1 MWNSYSYLGRLAD
14 SHDYKWFGLN
24 GLNAKE
30 SLAQYGIAARY
41 MGCEYECYVPD
52 PDEEDC
58 SIYFV
63 TTEGYIEERLQNC
76 AQLAKFMFE
85 KRITLRDFMKLQITE
100 QLHLLCDFFNIIDF
114 LELNIDECYER
125 DMIVLNDTPFTDIDC
140 DNYSITKRYSDV
152 KKMDIYIVRL
162 KKYTSEKIKAKRIE
176 VAHKYGGGYSGF
188 RAYVFN
194 NIDSAKSFVEEV
206 FNEKHMKEVDV
217 KSTQKVNTKKP
228 LLVEDF
234 ADKSFEPLHKA
245 IQSVV
250 DDFGNGIVSES
261 EFVNILDDY
270 HAFKGIPGV
279 KRIFRIIAENGYLSD
294 WTDENTDISTAFI
307 AKTANSIALKYGF
320 NEVWVNNSITT
331 ILVALGYATTEA
343 TYMQDLKD
351 STKYPSE
358 LFKSYDSYNKKCLS
372 YEYNEIN
379 RDSYLPDR
387 KGVLYSGDK
396 KALVSKGDFSQ
407 SSYSIRQ
414 GTMYVAPNSW
424 AIPSG
429 NQSAEIE
436 LFIPNSVVA
445 IGYRAFSNTFIRN
458 LEIPSSVKYIGSLAF
473 CSSSFSNISLNEG
486 VEYIGDTAF
495 KYTNLARISLP
506 KTLKYVGGNAFPKGI
521 QIINQSD
528 FLSVRDGIIYNKEE
542 TLLMCCT
549 SEDAVIH
556 LPDTVEEI
564 NPKAFNFNIDLIN
577 IELSKSLRKIGRSAF
592 SNCENMKSIILPES
606 LEEIDDWAFEECE
619 ELYSLEIPHK
629 VKKIGKNIIALCSS
643 LSNVR
648 CFSPYFDVIDDA
660 LYDIKKKKLIAYFGI
675 DREYEVKKGTKII
688 GESAFQNITSL
699 KKITLPKSV
708 TLVEFWAFEDCTGL
722 EEVRVL
728 NPSCEF
734 DYCGIDEN
742 IIKRV
747 VK

>member
-14 SHDYKWFGLN
+14 AHDYKWFGLN
-24 GLNAKE
+24 GLKAMD
-30 SLAQYGIAARY
+30 SLVQYGIAARCLNVE
-41 MGCEYECYVPD
+41 MLEFECYAPD

-63 TTEGYIEERLQNC
+63 TTEGYIEERLQNSP
-76 AQLAKFMFE
+76 QLSKFMFE
-85 KRITLRDFMKLQITE
+85 KRVTLRDFMKLQITE
-100 QLHLLCDFFNIIDF
+100 QLHLLCAFFNIIDF

-125 DMIVLNDTPFTDIDC
+125 DMIILGANDNPKLSSEEISNDHFVKLANEEPNIMVMVKNPILVEAIS
-140 DNYSITKRYSDV
+140 DNQF
-152 KKMDIYIVRL
+152 
-162 KKYTSEKIKAKRIE
+162 A
-176 VAHKYGGGYSGF
+176 
-188 RAYVFN
+188 
-194 NIDSAKSFVEEV
+194 
-206 FNEKHMKEVDV
+206 
-217 KSTQKVNTKKP
+217 P
-228 LLVEDF
+228 LL
-234 ADKSFEPLHKA
+234 KA
-245 IQSVV
+245 IQTVV
-250 DDFGNGIVSES
+250 DDFGNGIVLES
-261 EFVNILDDY
+261 GFVNILDDY

-294 WTDENTDISTAFI
+294 WTDENSEISTAFI
-307 AKTANSIALKYGF
+307 AKTAKSISLKYGF
-320 NEVWVNNSITT
+320 NEEWVKNSMTT
-331 ILVALGYATTEA
+331 IFIAMGFATTEA
-343 TYMQDLKD
+343 ASKQESKG
-351 STKYPSE
+351 SEKYPSE
-358 LFKSYDSYNKKCLS
+358 LFHSYDSYNKKCES
-372 YEYNEIN
+372 YEYKENN
-379 RDSYLPDR
+379 RDSYLLDR

-424 AIPSG
+424 AIPTE

-445 IGYRAFSNTFIRN
+445 IGYRAFYNNFIRN
-458 LEIPSSVKYIGSLAF
+458 LEIPSSVKYIGSRAF

-528 FLSVRDGIIYNKEE
+528 YLSVRDGIIYNKEE

-564 NPKAFNFNIDLIN
+564 NPNAFNFNIDLIN

-592 SNCENMKSIILPES
+592 SNCQNMKSIILPES

-648 CFSPYFDVIDDA
+648 CFSPYFEVIDDA

-742 IIKRV
+742 IIK
-747 VK
+747 KG